1 MEDLLSALRQ
11 RAIIGDGPMGT
22 MLFSRLG
29 SRYETVE
36 EFSLRDPDEVV
47 RLHRDYVEAGSQWLG
62 TSTFSAN
69 RVRLGHSDLL
79 PQLEEVNR
87 VGVELARRAAGE
99 RAWVVGK
106 LGPTGKLLEP
116 LGDLS
121 PGEASDAYAEQ
132 AEILAR
138 AGADALA
145 LETMGDLAEVG
156 LALEAMRRVADVPVV
171 VSYSF
176 DANLRTLMGVT
187 PEQALTAA
195 LEGGADVVGTNC
207 GVGPDEVEQ
216 AIEQMIALAP
226 DALLLAE
233 ANAGLPHVDGDQ
245 AVHPVGPERFAAYA
259 GEVAR
264 LGARVISACCGATTA
279 HIQAM
284 AERLAGQSQ

>member
-245 AVHPVGPERFAAYA
+245 AVHPVGPERFADYA

-264 LGARVISACCGATTA
+264 LGARVISACCGATPA